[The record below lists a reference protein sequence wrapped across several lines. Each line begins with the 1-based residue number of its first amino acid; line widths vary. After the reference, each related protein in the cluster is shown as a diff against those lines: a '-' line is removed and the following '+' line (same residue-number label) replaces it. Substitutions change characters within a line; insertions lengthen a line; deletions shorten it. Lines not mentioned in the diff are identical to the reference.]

1 MDGTRWKLETG
12 TKARLVSR
20 AGLTLA
26 DFDKIAE
33 QLGMT
38 PFRARKTG
46 FVAAEKARGGE
57 VVETRWN
64 GKETSNTARKGDWI
78 VTRISSRGET
88 LRDREGHEN
97 RYVIAAERFS
107 DLYEPA
113 GGPGGAN
120 RPDLYRANGTV
131 TAIRLEGG
139 FDIVAPWGE
148 RQVAPAGYLILNGDE
163 VYGNNAETFEA
174 TYAELES

>member
-1 MDGTRWKLETG
+1 MSFKIMGNLP
-12 TKARLVSR
+12 RLVSD
-20 AGLTLA
+20 AKLTPA

-33 QLGMT
+33 QLGVT
-38 PFRARKTG
+38 SIRARKTG

-78 VTRISSRGET
+78 VTSISARGET

-97 RYVIAAERFS
+97 RYVILADRFAE
-107 DLYEPA
+107 LYEPA
-113 GGPGGAN
+113 AKEGGG
-120 RPDLYRANGTV
+120 RSDLYLAKGTV
-131 TAIRLEGG
+131 TTIRLDGG

-163 VYGNNAETFEA
+163 VYGNNAETFRA
-174 TYAELES
+174 TYTPVP

>member
-20 AGLTLA
+20 TGLTLA

-46 FVAAEKARGGE
+46 YVSAEEAKGGE

-78 VTRISSRGET
+78 VTSISARGET

-97 RYVIAAERFS
+97 RYVIAADRFR

-113 GGPGGAN
+113 AAAGSSRSSN
-120 RPDLYRANGTV
+120 LYKANGTV

-139 FDIVAPWGE
+139 FDITAPWGE
-148 RQVAPAGYLILNGDE
+148 QQVAPAGYLILNGDE
-163 VYGNNAETFEA
+163 VYGNNVETFEA
-174 TYAELES
+174 TYSPAP